1 MDKDFRFLEMPEEF
15 NSMEMGL
22 IRGGECYH
30 CTHCSGSSSN
40 DQTGKPGEL
49 KPPVC

>member
-22 IRGGECYH
+22 IRGGDCTH

-40 DQTGKPGEL
+40 DQTGKPGQL
-49 KPPVC
+49 QPPVC